1 MQQFSL
7 IISTE
12 FLLVYKNYRLDFNGI
27 DIIENELTYCPVW
40 EMYEDIKL
48 NAIACSLQTLPAAP
62 MTRL

>member
-12 FLLVYKNYRLDFNGI
+12 FLLVYTNYRLDFNGI
-27 DIIENELTYCPVW
+27 DNIIENELTYCPVW
-40 EMYEDIKL
+40 EMSEDIKL

-62 MTRL
+62 MA